1 MVEFIN
7 STVAELGRW
16 NPLWAYLLLAV
27 SAFLENLIPPVP
39 GDAVVIFSAYLV
51 GRGVLEW
58 IPVYVSTCLGGTL
71 GFSVM
76 FSIGARYGLRI
87 LRSRFRIASVHSLER
102 ATRWLERYGV
112 WLVLANRF
120 LSGIRSVIALS
131 AGMGGMGWKPV
142 VGLGLV
148 SMAIWNGLLIYAGL
162 LVGNNW
168 ERAVE
173 LLGDY
178 NSIVL
183 TAIATLVAL
192 ALFRAFRR
200 RRSHIDSQQRSP

>member
-1 MVEFIN
+1 MVDFIN

-39 GDAVVIFSAYLV
+39 GDVVVVFSAYLV
-51 GRGVLEW
+51 GLGVLEW
-58 IPVYVSTCLGGTL
+58 IPVYVSTCIGGTL

-76 FSIGARYGLRI
+76 FALGARHGARILQSRLRI
-87 LRSRFRIASVHSLER
+87 GSAQSLER

-120 LSGIRSVIALS
+120 LSGIRSVIALA

-148 SMAIWNGLLIYAGL
+148 SMAVWNGLLIYAGM
-162 LVGNNW
+162 LVGTNW
-168 ERAVE
+168 ERAAE

-178 NSIVL
+178 NRIVF
-183 TAIATLVAL
+183 AVIATVL
-192 ALFRAFRR
+192 AVVLIRAWRR
-200 RRSHIDSQQRSP
+200 WRHIDSQQGPH

>member
-1 MVEFIN
+1 MVDFIN
-7 STVAELGRW
+7 SAVAELGRW
-16 NPLWAYLLLAV
+16 NPLWAYLLLAA

-39 GDAVVIFSAYLV
+39 GDVVVIFSAYLV

-58 IPVYVSTCLGGTL
+58 IPVYACTCLGGTL
-71 GFSVM
+71 GFWVM
-76 FSIGARYGLRI
+76 FALGARYGPRL
-87 LRSRFRIASVHSLER
+87 LQPRFRIASVQSLER
-102 ATRWLERYGV
+102 AARWLERFGA

-168 ERAVE
+168 GACGRTARGLQPHRAR
-173 LLGDY
+173 GH
-178 NSIVL
+178 
-183 TAIATLVAL
+183 
-192 ALFRAFRR
+192 RHPGGRR
-200 RRSHIDSQQRSP
+200 PDPGLQTSASC

>member
-1 MVEFIN
+1 MVDFIN

-16 NPLWAYLLLAV
+16 NPLWAYLLLTV

-39 GDAVVIFSAYLV
+39 GDVVVIFSAYLV
-51 GRGVLEW
+51 GLGVLEW
-58 IPVYVSTCLGGTL
+58 IPVYVSTCIGGTL

-76 FSIGARYGLRI
+76 FVLGARHGARILQSRLRI
-87 LRSRFRIASVHSLER
+87 GSAQSLER
-102 ATRWLERYGV
+102 AARWLERYGV

-148 SMAIWNGLLIYAGL
+148 SMAVWNGLLIYAGM
-162 LVGNNW
+162 LVGTNW
-168 ERAVE
+168 ERAAE

-178 NSIVL
+178 NRIVF
-183 TAIATLVAL
+183 AVIATVL
-192 ALFRAFRR
+192 AVVLFRAWRR
-200 RRSHIDSQQRSP
+200 WRHIDSKQGPH

>member
-1 MVEFIN
+1 MVDFIN
-7 STVAELGRW
+7 SAVAELGRW

-39 GDAVVIFSAYLV
+39 GDVVVIFSAYLV
-51 GRGVLEW
+51 GLGVLEW
-58 IPVYVSTCLGGTL
+58 IPVYVSTCIGGTL

-76 FSIGARYGLRI
+76 FVLGARHGARILQSRLRI
-87 LRSRFRIASVHSLER
+87 GSAQSLER
-102 ATRWLERYGV
+102 AARWLERYGV

-148 SMAIWNGLLIYAGL
+148 SMAVWNGLLIYAGM
-162 LVGNNW
+162 LVGTNW
-168 ERAVE
+168 ERAAE

-178 NSIVL
+178 NRIVF
-183 TAIATLVAL
+183 AVIATVL
-192 ALFRAFRR
+192 AVVLIRAWRR
-200 RRSHIDSQQRSP
+200 WRHIDSQQGPH

>member
-1 MVEFIN
+1 MVDFIN
-7 STVAELGRW
+7 NTVAELGRW

-27 SAFLENLIPPVP
+27 SACLENLIPPVP

-51 GRGVLEW
+51 GLGVLEW

-76 FSIGARYGLRI
+76 FVLGARYGARVLQSRLRVG
-87 LRSRFRIASVHSLER
+87 SAHSLER
-102 ATRWLERYGV
+102 AARWLERYGV

-148 SMAIWNGLLIYAGL
+148 SMAIWNGLLIYAGM
-162 LVGNNW
+162 LVGTNW

-178 NSIVL
+178 NRTVL
-183 TAIATLVAL
+183 AAIATVL
-192 ALFRAFRR
+192 AVVLFRAWRR
-200 RRSHIDSQQRSP
+200 RRRVDSQKGSP